1 MKMMINITIFNEF
14 ELNADMYLK
23 KNILNIS
30 SYFFIFMFYIFVTNK
45 SKKYLN
51 RVKITDNNFQNI

>member
-23 KNILNIS
+23 KNILNFS